1 MMDWRRFMNLN
12 LYPFP
17 VSVTA
22 KWLFAALTF
31 TYIVI
36 MLLGPQLGPSDEYHF
51 LPTLQQGKP
60 FPLYDSD
67 FPYYNVFEL
76 GRFSPLGGQ
85 EYNLVWPFTRMPV
98 GYFILNAVELAA
110 VLLIFSWL
118 MRQYVPK
125 RIFMYVAG
133 LLLLLT
139 PGFTLA
145 FFKLLFV
152 EKGLVLLLSGFLAL
166 YISAQKHGNV
176 ALAGLAL
183 LVANLAIYYKETG
196 FVAVGGLAAAHLLLA
211 WRSATSRQ
219 RVLDMLL
226 ILSAVIYL
234 AIYLFYIVPHR
245 GEFTYDTNLIGNKVL
260 VFAKN
265 AVNYALFSD
274 PIPILLLLPLALR
287 RAYIIFVRREV
298 AHPVL
303 DPMIFAGVG
312 YVAVFF
318 VLNMYS
324 PYYFLPVYV
333 LALPPFFHFLSKGQ
347 LQGAGWK
354 ALYAAVA
361 LVMLVNAVPLALH
374 YLSYNKYLPVN
385 FNRTLDF
392 LVSDIERRSENRR
405 IRIFFDGVDRDG
417 GRGVYFIVGEYLKH
431 KGLSI
436 RRFDLASDAPAE
448 GRAPFISRPSPFDR
462 PEDLAAVD
470 SAHGYRNP
478 QFPFAVFQPGSPAQ
492 MQPGDYLIVSPHS
505 TKGYDSRYVEQL
517 RSDRNYTLMFHTESP
532 FAIPRFDLKTWVKY
546 FLVSRLTSSQKSGGV
561 IVNENLWSWPDYYV
575 FARN

>member
-1 MMDWRRFMNLN
+1 MNLN

-17 VSVTA
+17 VSDTA
-22 KWLFAALTF
+22 KWLFAALAF

-60 FPLYDSD
+60 FPLYDAD
-67 FPYYNVFEL
+67 FLYYNVFEL

-85 EYNLVWPFTRMPV
+85 EYNLVWPFTRMPL
-98 GYFILNAVELAA
+98 GYFILNAIELAA

-118 MRQYVPK
+118 MRQYVPE
-125 RIFMYVAG
+125 RIFIYVAG

-166 YISAQKHGNV
+166 YISAQRHGNV

-196 FVAVGGLAAAHLLLA
+196 FIAVGALAAAHLLIA
-211 WRSATSRQ
+211 WRSTMSRQ
-219 RVLDMLL
+219 RALDMLL
-226 ILSAVIYL
+226 ILSAATYL
-234 AIYLFYIVPHR
+234 AIYLFYIVPYR
-245 GEFTYDTNLIGNKVL
+245 GEFTYDTNLIENKAL
-260 VFAKN
+260 VFVKN

-274 PIPILLLLPLALR
+274 PIPMLLLLPLALW
-287 RAYIIFVRREV
+287 RAHIIFVRREA

-303 DPMIFAGVG
+303 DPMIIAGVG
-312 YVAVFF
+312 YIAVFL

-324 PYYFLPVYV
+324 PYYFLPVYI

-392 LVSDIERRSENRR
+392 LVSDIERQSENRR
-405 IRIFFDGVDRDG
+405 IRIFFDGVDREG

-436 RRFDLASDAPAE
+436 RRFDLASDAQTEA
-448 GRAPFISRPSPFDR
+448 RAPFISRPSPFDR

-470 SAHGYRNP
+470 SVHGYRNP
-478 QFPFAVFQPGSPAQ
+478 QFPFAVFQPGPPPQ
-492 MQPGDYLIVSPHS
+492 MRAGDYLVVSPQS
-505 TKGYDSRYVEQL
+505 TNGYDSRYIDQL
-517 RSDRNYTLMFHTESP
+517 QSGGDYTLAFHTESP

-546 FLVSRLTSSQKSGGV
+546 YLTRRLTSEQKSGGV
-561 IVNENLWSWPDYYV
+561 ILNENIWNWPDYYV
-575 FARN
+575 FVRN